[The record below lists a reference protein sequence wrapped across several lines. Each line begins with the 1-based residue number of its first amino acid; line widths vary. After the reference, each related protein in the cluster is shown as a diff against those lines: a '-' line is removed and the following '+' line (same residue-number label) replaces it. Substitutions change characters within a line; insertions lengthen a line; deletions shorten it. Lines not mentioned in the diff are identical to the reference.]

1 MYALSTA
8 ALGLWAVSLQTHSS
22 VKETGWIG
30 VFCSYQSGGKKTT
43 GANVWPVAEG
53 KYMELVCTP
62 QILRFH
68 GHTCCCVFSTI
79 KISKLFEA
87 INVTLS
93 ELSGSTT
100 AGVERRCWWRP
111 RKRRRPDTGQQNYVD
126 FVDQPPHAKR
136 YFSAKT
142 LLTDGCSLTVLK
154 NYPIS
159 SRNVI
164 LFFYIYSR
172 YTYQQTMS

>member
-1 MYALSTA
+1 MPFQQPPLGCELCHCKHTA
-8 ALGLWAVSLQTHSS
+8 VWKKRDELVCFVRISP
-22 VKETGWIG
+22 
-30 VFCSYQSGGKKTT
+30 GGKKRRGQTSDQLRR
-43 GANVWPVAEG
+43 GN
-53 KYMELVCTP
+53 MELVCTP

-79 KISKLFEA
+79 KISKQFEA